1 MPTFTLN
8 LIPGDGI
15 GAEVMAEA
23 RRVLDRLAGRRGD
36 LEFAAQEFDWS
47 CERYRRE
54 GAMMPADGL
63 DRLAACDAVLLGAVG
78 YPGVPDHVSLR
89 GLLLPIRQGF
99 DQYVNLRPVKLLAG
113 LDSPLRTGSPGS
125 IDFVVVRENTEGEYC
140 GAGRAEAVGTPDETV
155 IQEARFTRRGTERIL
170 RYAFELARRRRGR
183 LTSAT
188 KSNALNHSMVFWD
201 RVCADVAADY
211 PEVIV
216 TSTHVDALT
225 GFFILDPARFD
236 VVVGSNLFGDI
247 LTDLGSAMLGS
258 IGISPSANINPER
271 RFPSMFEPVHG
282 SAPDIAGR
290 GVANPTGMLWS
301 VAMMLEH
308 LGLEAEAADLMAAL
322 ETVLAA
328 RQVRT
333 PDLGGQAT
341 TTQMVDAV
349 LAALARTETDAPAA
363 RPPAKGSACSASAC
377 ANSCSSHSSWCWS
390 SACASGSAWAGACC
404 G

>member
-1 MPTFTLN
+1 MPTFQLN

-15 GAEVMAEA
+15 GVEVMVEA
-23 RRVLDRLAGRRGD
+23 RRTLARLAGRRGD
-36 LEFAAQEFDWS
+36 LAFGLREFDWS
-47 CERYRRE
+47 CGRYRRE

-63 DRLAACDAVLLGAVG
+63 QRLADCDAILLGAVG
-78 YPGVPDHVSLR
+78 FPGVPDHVSLR

-99 DQYVNLRPVKLLAG
+99 DQYVNLRPVRLLAG
-113 LDSPLRTGSPGS
+113 LDSPLKAGTPRS

-140 GAGRAEAVGTPDETV
+140 GAGRSEGAGTPDETAV
-155 IQEARFTRRGTERIL
+155 QEARFTRRGTERIL
-170 RYAFELARRRRGR
+170 RYAFDLARRRRCR

-201 RVCADVAADY
+201 RVCAEVAGDY
-211 PEVIV
+211 PQVAL

-225 GFFILDPARFD
+225 GFFILDPGRFD

-258 IGISPSANINPER
+258 IGVSPSANIDPQR
-271 RFPSMFEPVHG
+271 RHPAMFEPGHG

-290 GVANPTGMLWS
+290 GIANPIGMLWS
-301 VAMMLEH
+301 VVLMLEH
-308 LGLEAEAADLMAAL
+308 LGLEDEARDLMAAL

-333 PDLGGQAT
+333 PDLGGTAT
-341 TTQMVDAV
+341 TAQVVDAV
-349 LAALARTETDAPAA
+349 LAAL
-363 RPPAKGSACSASAC
+363 G
-377 ANSCSSHSSWCWS
+377 
-390 SACASGSAWAGACC
+390 
-404 G
+404 